1 MNLQPRQATAQRET
15 RETRVAIR
23 LVIDGRGEA
32 QVSTGIG
39 MLDHLLSA
47 WARHGLF
54 DLKVQAEGDLEVDPH
69 HTAEDVA
76 LVLGRAFRKALGD
89 GAGIRRIAEAYAP
102 MDEALALAVVDI
114 SGRPYWDLRLKFD
127 GPAVGGIP
135 VGLIGHFWRSFAAEA
150 RVTLHCRLLAG
161 TDDHHRAEA
170 VFKAV
175 GRALS
180 RAAEMEP
187 RRAGEVPSTKGLLDL

>member
-1 MNLQPRQATAQRET
+1 MGVNPRQAAAERTT
-15 RETRVAIR
+15 RETRVEVR
-23 LVIDGRGEA
+23 LVVDGRGEA
-32 QVSTGIG
+32 RVATGIG

-54 DLKVQAEGDLEVDPH
+54 DLEVRAEGDLHVDPH

-76 LVLGRAFRKALGD
+76 LVLGRAFREALGD

-114 SGRPYWDLRLKFD
+114 SGRPYWDLRLEFA
-127 GPAVGGIP
+127 GPTVGGLP
-135 VGLIGHFWRSFAAEA
+135 ASLVGHFWRSFAAEA

-161 TDDHHRAEA
+161 EDDHHRAEA

-180 RAAEMEP
+180 RAAEIEP
-187 RRAGEVPSTKGLLDL
+187 RRAGEVPSTKGRLDL

>member
-1 MNLQPRQATAQRET
+1 LDARPRQATVNRET
-15 RETRVAIR
+15 RETRVTVT
-23 LVIDGRGEA
+23 LTIDGRGEA
-32 QVSTGIG
+32 RVSTGIG

-54 DLKVQAEGDLEVDPH
+54 DLEVRAEGDLHVDPH
-69 HTAEDVA
+69 HTAEDVG
-76 LVLGRAFRKALGD
+76 LVLGRAFREALGD

-114 SGRPYWDLRLKFD
+114 SGRPFWDLRLGFS
-127 GPAVGGIP
+127 GPTVGELP
-135 VGLIGHFWRSFAAEA
+135 ASLIGHFWRSFAAEA
-150 RVTLHCRLLAG
+150 RLTLHCRLLAG
-161 TDDHHRAEA
+161 EDDHHRAEA

-180 RAAEMEP
+180 RAAETDP
-187 RRAGEVPSTKGLLDL
+187 RRAGEIPSTKGRLDL

>member
-1 MNLQPRQATAQRET
+1 MAVNPRQAAVDRVT
-15 RETRVAIR
+15 RETRLEVR

-32 QVSTGIG
+32 RVATGIG

-54 DLKVQAEGDLEVDPH
+54 DLEVRAEGDLHVDPH

-76 LVLGRAFRKALGD
+76 LVLGRAFREALGD

-114 SGRPYWDLRLKFD
+114 SGRPYWDLRLEFT
-127 GPAVGGIP
+127 GPAVGGLP
-135 VGLIGHFWRSFAAEA
+135 ASLVGHFWRSFATEA

-161 TDDHHRAEA
+161 EDDHHRAEA

-175 GRALS
+175 ARALS
-180 RAAEMEP
+180 RAAEIEP
-187 RRAGEVPSTKGLLDL
+187 RRAGEIPSTKGRLDL

>member
-1 MNLQPRQATAQRET
+1 MDARPRQATVNRET
-15 RETRVAIR
+15 RETRVTVT
-23 LVIDGRGEA
+23 LTIDGRGEA
-32 QVSTGIG
+32 RVSTGIG

-54 DLKVQAEGDLEVDPH
+54 DLEVRAEGDLHVDPH
-69 HTAEDVA
+69 HTAEDVG
-76 LVLGRAFRKALGD
+76 LVLGRAFREALGD

-114 SGRPYWDLRLKFD
+114 SGRPFWDLRLGFS
-127 GPAVGGIP
+127 GPAVGELP
-135 VGLIGHFWRSFAAEA
+135 TSLIGHFWRSFAAEA
-150 RVTLHCRLLAG
+150 RLTLHCRLLAG
-161 TDDHHRAEA
+161 EDDHHRAEA

-180 RAAEMEP
+180 QAAETDP
-187 RRAGEVPSTKGLLDL
+187 RRAGEIPSTKGRLDL